1 MRFKVFISHSMKD
14 QELADEIRRRLS
26 EDDHEVFDATDV
38 LLGQDWAEAISNA
51 LKKSD
56 VMVVLLSPESV
67 QSPNVIHEIGFALGS
82 AKYKGRVVPVLVR
95 PTENVPWFLKTI
107 QSVDVSNLSNP
118 KTAADRVARTVQ
130 QLERRAG

>member
-1 MRFKVFISHSMKD
+1 MKD
-14 QELADEIRRRLS
+14 QDIADEIRRRLR
-26 EDDHEVFDATDV
+26 EDDHEVFTAADV

-51 LKKSD
+51 LRKSD
-56 VMVVLLSPESV
+56 VMIVLLSPESV

-107 QSVDVSNLSNP
+107 QSVDVSNLANP
-118 KTAADRVARTVQ
+118 KAAGDRVARTVQ